1 MGAETLARLPE
12 RKIIFVRTSML
23 SFMAKYMD
31 SRLPEEEQSPLL
43 IYSMWQGYKQTTAV
57 RRVLDF
63 CQERKISVADLHTSG
78 HVSQDTIKT
87 LIDGL
92 RPAAL
97 LPIHCVAEDR
107 EAFLSL
113 HNNCLMLSDG
123 QRWEVG

>member
-1 MGAETLARLPE
+1 MLP
-12 RKIIFVRTSML
+12 
-23 SFMAKYMD
+23 AHAP
-31 SRLPEEEQSPLL
+31 PE
-43 IYSMWQGYKQTTAV
+43 
-57 RRVLDF
+57 F
-63 CQERKISVADLHTSG
+63 
-78 HVSQDTIKT
+78 QDRSTKT

-123 QRWEVG
+123 QRWKVG

>member
-1 MGAETLARLPE
+1 
-12 RKIIFVRTSML
+12 ML

-78 HVSQDTIKT
+78 HASQDTIKT

-123 QRWEVG
+123 QRWKVG